1 MFSLHSMGPE
11 GSENRTTD
19 QLSLNITD
27 LTPFT
32 NYTVYVKAETVAVG
46 ERSPDITVLTL
57 EDGMAPHTEHFI
69 LSTYFT

>member
-11 GSENRTTD
+11 RGENRTTD
-19 QLSLNITD
+19 QLSLDITG

-32 NYTVYVKAETVAVG
+32 NYTVYVEAVTVAVG

-57 EDGMAPHTEHFI
+57 EDGMAPHTENLI